1 MKNICTILLPALFG
15 PCLSASIGLLVL
27 FVFPSSLASVAYFWP
42 GTHIAPVLGKTT
54 PTAVMYWLVPE
65 GGAPSYLLLVATGA
79 LFSWAV
85 LFTAAAFVIGC
96 RVQLNHSFKPKLL
109 RGSA

>member
-1 MKNICTILLPALFG
+1 MKNIRTILLLAFLGIF
-15 PCLSASIGLLVL
+15 LSAAIGSLVL
-27 FVFPSSLASVAYFWP
+27 FVFPSGLASVAYLWP
-42 GTHIAPVLGKTT
+42 GAHIAPILSKIT
-54 PTAVMYWLVPE
+54 PTAVVCWLVPE
-65 GGAPSYLLLVATGA
+65 GGAPAYLLLVVTGA